1 MDKTQLKRHD
11 LVYPSSIGRARL
23 KQVFLNE
30 LTEEK
35 AFLATDIFRA
45 DSVIPGI
52 VRRAEVLSADV
63 IPLGFVHPQL
73 CEGRRLRLTAELEV
87 GEAVK
92 LKRPYELAAAEFKVS
107 TNCLAAAQA
116 ACSYAAERRLKLGIL
131 GSAGLEIATGLPF
144 TNSESDL
151 DLLITGLSLQ
161 QLQEVYTELQA
172 IGKKFQVDIDL
183 ETELINGYG
192 IKAAELFQSTQTVLG
207 KSLQDVQILKKKTV
221 VEILSQEA

>member
-30 LTEEK
+30 LTGEK
-35 AFLATDIFRA
+35 AFLAADIFRA

-73 CEGRRLRLTAELEV
+73 CELEV

-192 IKAAELFQSTQTVLG
+192 IKAAELFQPTQTVLG

>member
-11 LVYPSSIGRARL
+11 MVYPSSIGRARL

-30 LTEEK
+30 LTGEK
-35 AFLATDIFRA
+35 AFLAADIFRA

-92 LKRPYELAAAEFKVS
+92 LKRPYELAD
-107 TNCLAAAQA
+107 
-116 ACSYAAERRLKLGIL
+116 R
-131 GSAGLEIATGLPF
+131 
-144 TNSESDL
+144 
-151 DLLITGLSLQ
+151 
-161 QLQEVYTELQA
+161 
-172 IGKKFQVDIDL
+172 
-183 ETELINGYG
+183 
-192 IKAAELFQSTQTVLG
+192 
-207 KSLQDVQILKKKTV
+207 KSV
-221 VEILSQEA
+221 V

>member
-30 LTEEK
+30 LTGEK
-35 AFLATDIFRA
+35 AFLAADIFRA

-107 TNCLAAAQA
+107 RNCL
-116 ACSYAAERRLKLGIL
+116 
-131 GSAGLEIATGLPF
+131 AGLEIATGLPF

-192 IKAAELFQSTQTVLG
+192 IKAAELFQPTQTVLG

>member
-30 LTEEK
+30 LTGEK
-35 AFLATDIFRA
+35 AFLAADIFRA

-151 DLLITGLSLQ
+151 
-161 QLQEVYTELQA
+161 E
-172 IGKKFQVDIDL
+172 IGRAHV
-183 ETELINGYG
+183 
-192 IKAAELFQSTQTVLG
+192 
-207 KSLQDVQILKKKTV
+207 
-221 VEILSQEA
+221 

>member
-30 LTEEK
+30 LTGEK
-35 AFLATDIFRA
+35 AFLAADIFRA

-92 LKRPYELAAAEFKVS
+92 RTEIFLWLLEEKTWHTSTILATDQK
-107 TNCLAAAQA
+107 
-116 ACSYAAERRLKLGIL
+116 
-131 GSAGLEIATGLPF
+131 
-144 TNSESDL
+144 
-151 DLLITGLSLQ
+151 
-161 QLQEVYTELQA
+161 
-172 IGKKFQVDIDL
+172 
-183 ETELINGYG
+183 
-192 IKAAELFQSTQTVLG
+192 
-207 KSLQDVQILKKKTV
+207 DV
-221 VEILSQEA
+221 

>member
-35 AFLATDIFRA
+35 AFLAADIFRA

-73 CEGRRLRLTAELEV
+73 CEGRRLQNLH
-87 GEAVK
+87 
-92 LKRPYELAAAEFKVS
+92 
-107 TNCLAAAQA
+107 
-116 ACSYAAERRLKLGIL
+116 
-131 GSAGLEIATGLPF
+131 LPHR
-144 TNSESDL
+144 
-151 DLLITGLSLQ
+151 
-161 QLQEVYTELQA
+161 
-172 IGKKFQVDIDL
+172 
-183 ETELINGYG
+183 
-192 IKAAELFQSTQTVLG
+192 
-207 KSLQDVQILKKKTV
+207 
-221 VEILSQEA
+221 

>member
-30 LTEEK
+30 LTGEK
-35 AFLATDIFRA
+35 AFLAADIFRA

-107 TNCLAAAQA
+107 TNCLAA
-116 ACSYAAERRLKLGIL
+116 RRLKLGIL

-192 IKAAELFQSTQTVLG
+192 IKAAELFQPTQTVLG

>member
-35 AFLATDIFRA
+35 AFLAADIFRA

-131 GSAGLEIATGLPF
+131 GSAGLEIAT
-144 TNSESDL
+144 NSESDL

-192 IKAAELFQSTQTVLG
+192 IKAAELFQPTQTVLG

>member
-1 MDKTQLKRHD
+1 M
-11 LVYPSSIGRARL
+11 
-23 KQVFLNE
+23 
-30 LTEEK
+30 
-35 AFLATDIFRA
+35 
-45 DSVIPGI
+45 
-52 VRRAEVLSADV
+52 
-63 IPLGFVHPQL
+63 QL
-73 CEGRRLRLTAELEV
+73 CGR
-87 GEAVK
+87 EA
-92 LKRPYELAAAEFKVS
+92 A
-107 TNCLAAAQA
+107 
-116 ACSYAAERRLKLGIL
+116 
-131 GSAGLEIATGLPF
+131 EIATGLPF

-192 IKAAELFQSTQTVLG
+192 IKAAELFQPTQTVLG